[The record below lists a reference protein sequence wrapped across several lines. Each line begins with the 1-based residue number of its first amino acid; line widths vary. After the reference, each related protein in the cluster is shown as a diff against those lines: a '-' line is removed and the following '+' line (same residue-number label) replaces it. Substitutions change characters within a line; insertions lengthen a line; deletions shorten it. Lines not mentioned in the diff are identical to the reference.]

1 MVRPRKPRSDRRRHV
16 QLALE
21 SDLETPGLTS
31 PSTSEASSR
40 MSLETRFSEGPHRGF
55 FAGHRRQQSSVV
67 VVPQPTIREEV
78 SASDLKGA
86 TIRKYLDWERE
97 ANVECQ
103 RAKSQWRDSE
113 ESMIAVQ
120 GQLLWVP
127 RRLELT
133 FRLQGQA
140 TLFQSGDA

>member
-1 MVRPRKPRSDRRRHV
+1 
-16 QLALE
+16 
-21 SDLETPGLTS
+21 
-31 PSTSEASSR
+31 
-40 MSLETRFSEGPHRGF
+40 MSLETRFSEGPHREF

-78 SASDLKGA
+78 SASDMKGA

-120 GQLLWVP
+120 GELRLLWNRDV
-127 RRLELT
+127 
-133 FRLQGQA
+133 A
-140 TLFQSGDA
+140 DY

>member
-1 MVRPRKPRSDRRRHV
+1 
-16 QLALE
+16 
-21 SDLETPGLTS
+21 
-31 PSTSEASSR
+31 

-78 SASDLKGA
+78 SASDLKGS

-120 GQLLWVP
+120 GTLLLP
-127 RRLELT
+127 LGGFELT
-133 FRLQGQA
+133 IRLQGQ
-140 TLFQSGDA
+140 TPFLQSGDA

>member
-1 MVRPRKPRSDRRRHV
+1 V
-16 QLALE
+16 QLALA

-55 FAGHRRQQSSVV
+55 FAGHQRQQSSVV

-120 GQLLWVP
+120 GQCP
-127 RRLELT
+127 IFRR
-133 FRLQGQA
+133 RDVADQ
-140 TLFQSGDA
+140 

>member
-1 MVRPRKPRSDRRRHV
+1 M
-16 QLALE
+16 
-21 SDLETPGLTS
+21 
-31 PSTSEASSR
+31 
-40 MSLETRFSEGPHRGF
+40 
-55 FAGHRRQQSSVV
+55 V

-78 SASDLKGA
+78 SASDLKGS

-120 GQLLWVP
+120 G
-127 RRLELT
+127 
-133 FRLQGQA
+133 
-140 TLFQSGDA
+140 